1 MYEGITMKKN
11 LLTLCLVLALGVTAP
26 LAAQAESTI
35 SPANVSIAPTIST
48 ATLQQLPWQPL
59 VPPATQDIKLT
70 ASSPQISQGNVE
82 GAVAAF
88 ALPAD
93 RGSMEI
99 TLSSLV
105 TDNQLFS
112 PSVLVLDEQMRP
124 AAYYP
129 SSYFTYEKAGIM
141 TSDRL
146 QGVMKLTPAL
156 GQKQIYLLVYTTRD
170 DLVKT
175 TKLLD
180 PAKAYAMGVGNAVP
194 DIPDPIAKHIPTG
207 NLRIKATAEQG
218 MGNVMIGLIQSTP
231 SPAPVVVGSAAQP
244 AVVAA
249 PAPAAAKPAE
259 PMLSETENYFNQA
272 IKDAVKSGDVDK
284 ALKLLNEAEHLGS
297 TSARKT
303 FISSVKGKG

>member
-1 MYEGITMKKN
+1 MKKN
-11 LLTLCLVLALGVTAP
+11 LLTLCLALALGVTAP

-218 MGNVMIGLIQSTP
+218 MGNVMIGLIQPTP
-231 SPAPVVVGSAAQP
+231 TSAPVVVGCTAQP
-244 AVVAA
+244 AVVVA
-249 PAPAAAKPAE
+249 PAPVAAKPAE

-272 IKDAVKSGDVDK
+272 IKDAVKAGDVDK

>member
-1 MYEGITMKKN
+1 MKKN
-11 LLTLCLVLALGVTAP
+11 LLTLCLALALGITAP
-26 LAAQAESTI
+26 LAAANSTI

-70 ASSPQISQGNVE
+70 TASPQISQGNIE

-105 TDNQLFS
+105 IDNQLFS

-156 GQKQIYLLVYTTRD
+156 GQKQIYLLVYTTRE
-170 DLVKT
+170 DLAKT

-194 DIPDPIAKHIPTG
+194 DIPDPIAKHTPTG
-207 NLRIKATAEQG
+207 DLKIKATAEQG
-218 MGNVMIGLIQSTP
+218 MGNVMIGLIQTAPVS
-231 SPAPVVVGSAAQP
+231 APVVVGSATQP
-244 AVVAA
+244 AAVAA
-249 PAPAAAKPAE
+249 SAAKPAE

-303 FISSVKGKG
+303 FIGSVKGKG

>member
-1 MYEGITMKKN
+1 MKKN
-11 LLTLCLVLALGVTAP
+11 LLTLCLALALGVTAP
-26 LAAQAESTI
+26 LAVQAESTI

-59 VPPATQDIKLT
+59 VPPVTQDVKLT
-70 ASSPQISQGNVE
+70 SVSPQISQGNIE

-105 TDNQLFS
+105 TDNQLYS

-129 SSYFTYEKAGIM
+129 ASYFTYEKAGIM

-156 GQKQIYLLVYTTRD
+156 GQKQIYLLVYTTRE
-170 DLVKT
+170 DLAKT

-194 DIPDPIAKHIPTG
+194 DIPDPIAKHTPTG
-207 NLRIKATAEQG
+207 NLKIKATAEQG
-218 MGNVMIGLIQSTP
+218 MGNVMIGLIQSAP
-231 SPAPVVVGSAAQP
+231 ASPPVVVGSTQTAA
-244 AVVAA
+244 VAA
-249 PAPAAAKPAE
+249 PAPAPVKPAE

-303 FISSVKGKG
+303 FIGSVKGKG

>member
-1 MYEGITMKKN
+1 MKKN
-11 LLTLCLVLALGVTAP
+11 LLTLCLALALGVTAP
-26 LAAQAESTI
+26 LAVQAESTI

-59 VPPATQDIKLT
+59 VPPTTQDVKLT
-70 ASSPQISQGNVE
+70 SVSPQISQGNIE

-99 TLSSLV
+99 MLSSLV
-105 TDNQLFS
+105 ADNQLYS

-129 SSYFTYEKAGIM
+129 ASYFTYEKAGIM

-156 GQKQIYLLVYTTRD
+156 GQKQIYLLVYTTRE
-170 DLVKT
+170 DLAKT

-194 DIPDPIAKHIPTG
+194 DIPDPIAKHTPTG
-207 NLRIKATAEQG
+207 NLKIKATAEQG
-218 MGNVMIGLIQSTP
+218 MGNVMIGLIQSAP
-231 SPAPVVVGSAAQP
+231 ASPPVVVGSTQTAA
-244 AVVAA
+244 VAA
-249 PAPAAAKPAE
+249 PAPAPVKPAE

-303 FISSVKGKG
+303 FIGSVKGKG

>member
-1 MYEGITMKKN
+1 MKKN
-11 LLTLCLVLALGVTAP
+11 LLTLCLALALGVTTP
-26 LAAQAESTI
+26 LAAQAASTI

-59 VPPATQDIKLT
+59 VPPATEEIKLT
-70 ASSPQISQGNVE
+70 AASPQISQGNVE

-105 TDNQLFS
+105 SNNQLFS

-141 TSDRL
+141 VNDRL

-156 GQKQIYLLVYTTRD
+156 GQKQIYLLVYTTRE
-170 DLVKT
+170 DLAKT
-175 TKLLD
+175 TTLLA

-194 DIPDPIAKHIPTG
+194 DIPDPIAKHTPTG
-207 NLRIKATAEQG
+207 NLKIKATAEQG
-218 MGNVMIGLIQSTP
+218 MGNIMIGLIQPAAQS
-231 SPAPVVVGSAAQP
+231 APVVVGNSAQP
-244 AVVAA
+244 AAVAA
-249 PAPAAAKPAE
+249 PTAAKPAE
-259 PMLSETENYFNQA
+259 PMLSETETYFNQA

>member
-1 MYEGITMKKN
+1 MKKN
-11 LLTLCLVLALGVTAP
+11 LLTLCLALALGITAP
-26 LAAQAESTI
+26 LAAADSTI

-70 ASSPQISQGNVE
+70 AASPQISQGNIE

-156 GQKQIYLLVYTTRD
+156 GQKQIYLLVYTTRE
-170 DLVKT
+170 DLAKT

-194 DIPDPIAKHIPTG
+194 DIPDPIAKHTPTG
-207 NLRIKATAEQG
+207 NLKIKATAEQG
-218 MGNVMIGLIQSTP
+218 MGNVMIGLIQSAP
-231 SPAPVVVGSAAQP
+231 VSAPVVVGSAAQP
-244 AVVAA
+244 AAVAA
-249 PAPAAAKPAE
+249 PAKPAE

-303 FISSVKGKG
+303 FIGSVKGKG

>member
-1 MYEGITMKKN
+1 MKKN
-11 LLTLCLVLALGVTAP
+11 ILTLCLVLALGITTP
-26 LAAQAESTI
+26 LAVQAASPL
-35 SPANVSIAPTIST
+35 SPANVSIAPTISA
-48 ATLQQLPWQPL
+48 ATLEQLPWQPL
-59 VPPATQDIKLT
+59 VPPATEEIKLT
-70 ASSPQISQGNVE
+70 ANSPHISQGNID

-93 RGSMEI
+93 RGSIEI

-105 TDNQLFS
+105 SDNKLFA

-129 SSYFTYEKAGIM
+129 ASYFTYEKAGIM
-141 TSDRL
+141 VSDRL

-156 GQKQIYLLVYTTRD
+156 GQKQIYLLVYTTRE
-170 DLVKT
+170 DLAKST
-175 TKLLD
+175 TLLA

-194 DIPDPIAKHIPTG
+194 NIPDPIAKHTPTG
-207 NLRIKATAEQG
+207 NLKINVVAEQA
-218 MGNVMIGLIQSTP
+218 MGNVMIGLIQPTP
-231 SPAPVVVGSAAQP
+231 AATPVVVGNTTQP
-244 AVVAA
+244 AVASA
-249 PAPAAAKPAE
+249 PTPAPTKAAE

-272 IKDAVKSGDVDK
+272 IKQAVKAGDVDK

-303 FISSVKGKG
+303 FIGSVSPK

>member
-1 MYEGITMKKN
+1 MKKN
-11 LLTLCLVLALGVTAP
+11 LLTLCLALALGITAP
-26 LAAQAESTI
+26 LAAANSTI

-70 ASSPQISQGNVE
+70 TASPQISQGNIE

-105 TDNQLFS
+105 IDNQLFS

-156 GQKQIYLLVYTTRD
+156 GQKQIYLLVYTTRE
-170 DLVKT
+170 DLAKT

-194 DIPDPIAKHIPTG
+194 DIPDPIAKHTPTG
-207 NLRIKATAEQG
+207 NLKIKATAEQG
-218 MGNVMIGLIQSTP
+218 MGNVMIGLIQAAPVS
-231 SPAPVVVGSAAQP
+231 APVVVGSAAQP
-244 AVVAA
+244 AAVAA
-249 PAPAAAKPAE
+249 PAAKPAE

-303 FISSVKGKG
+303 FIGSVKGKG

>member
-1 MYEGITMKKN
+1 MKKN
-11 LLTLCLVLALGVTAP
+11 LLTLCLALALGVTTP
-26 LAAQAESTI
+26 LAAQAASTI

-59 VPPATQDIKLT
+59 VPPATEEIKLT
-70 ASSPQISQGNVE
+70 AASPQISQGNIE

-105 TDNQLFS
+105 ADNQLFS

-141 TSDRL
+141 VNDRL

-156 GQKQIYLLVYTTRD
+156 GQKQIYLLVYTTRE
-170 DLVKT
+170 DLAKT
-175 TKLLD
+175 TTLLD

-194 DIPDPIAKHIPTG
+194 DIPDPIAKHTPTG
-207 NLRIKATAEQG
+207 NLKIKATAEQG
-218 MGNVMIGLIQSTP
+218 MGNIMIGLIQPAAQST
-231 SPAPVVVGSAAQP
+231 PVVVGNAAQP
-244 AVVAA
+244 TAVAA
-249 PAPAAAKPAE
+249 PAKPAE

-272 IKDAVKSGDVDK
+272 IKDAVNSGDVDK

>member
-1 MYEGITMKKN
+1 MKKN
-11 LLTLCLVLALGVTAP
+11 LLTLCLALALGGTAP

-82 GAVAAF
+82 GAVAVF

-105 TDNQLFS
+105 TDNQLFA

-170 DLVKT
+170 DLAKT

-231 SPAPVVVGSAAQP
+231 ASAPVVVGSTAQP
-244 AVVAA
+244 AAVAA
-249 PAPAAAKPAE
+249 PAPVAAKPAE

-272 IKDAVKSGDVDK
+272 IKDAVKAGDVDK

-303 FISSVKGKG
+303 FIGSVKGKG

>member
-1 MYEGITMKKN
+1 MKKN
-11 LLTLCLVLALGVTAP
+11 LLTLCLALALGITAP
-26 LAAQAESTI
+26 LAAANSTI

-70 ASSPQISQGNVE
+70 TASPQISQGNIE

-105 TDNQLFS
+105 IDNQLFS

-156 GQKQIYLLVYTTRD
+156 GQKQIYLLVYTTRE
-170 DLVKT
+170 DLAKT

-194 DIPDPIAKHIPTG
+194 DIPDPIAKHTPTG
-207 NLRIKATAEQG
+207 NLKIKATAEQG
-218 MGNVMIGLIQSTP
+218 MGNVMIGLIQTAPVS
-231 SPAPVVVGSAAQP
+231 APVVVGSAAQP
-244 AVVAA
+244 AAVAA
-249 PAPAAAKPAE
+249 PAAKPAE

-303 FISSVKGKG
+303 FIGSVKGKG

>member
-1 MYEGITMKKN
+1 MKKN
-11 LLTLCLVLALGVTAP
+11 LLTLCLALALGVTAP
-26 LAAQAESTI
+26 LAAADSTI

-48 ATLQQLPWQPL
+48 ATLQQLPWQLL

-70 ASSPQISQGNVE
+70 TASPQISQGNID

-105 TDNQLFS
+105 VDNQLFS

-141 TSDRL
+141 TNDRL

-156 GQKQIYLLVYTTRD
+156 GQKQIYLLVYTTRE
-170 DLVKT
+170 DLAKT

-194 DIPDPIAKHIPTG
+194 DIPDPIAKHTPTG
-207 NLRIKATAEQG
+207 NLKIKATAEQG
-218 MGNVMIGLIQSTP
+218 MGNVMIGLIQSAP
-231 SPAPVVVGSAAQP
+231 ASAPVVVGSTAQP
-244 AVVAA
+244 AAA
-249 PAPAAAKPAE
+249 PAPAKPAE
-259 PMLSETENYFNQA
+259 PMLGETENYFNQA
-272 IKDAVKSGDVDK
+272 IKDAVKAGDVDK

-303 FISSVKGKG
+303 FIGSVKGKG